1 MFARSTLVRAAI
13 ATFRLQIA
21 SGVFVLT
28 GPALACS
35 QDRPPATPSDGPQ
48 TVTVATVASR
58 PEDYV
63 GKTFRIT
70 GTLENQGSNYF
81 TDLRVVLRD
90 AQGNAIRVRPWLP
103 ASLPP
108 GPSRPPGSKTPAT
121 LSQFLGK
128 KVELTSEVAQGQLPP
143 RDEKVY
149 FLDVK
154 SARVVE

>member
-1 MFARSTLVRAAI
+1 MFARSTLVRVAI
-13 ATFRLQIA
+13 ETFRVQA
-21 SGVFVLT
+21 ATGVFLLI
-28 GPALACS
+28 GPTLACS
-35 QDRPPATPSDGPQ
+35 QDRPPATPSEGPQ
-48 TVTVATVASR
+48 TVTVATVSSR

-70 GTLENQGSNYF
+70 GTLDNQGSNYF

-108 GPSRPPGSKTPAT
+108 GPSRPTGTKTPAT

-143 RDEKVY
+143 RDEKIY

-154 SARVVE
+154 SAKVVE